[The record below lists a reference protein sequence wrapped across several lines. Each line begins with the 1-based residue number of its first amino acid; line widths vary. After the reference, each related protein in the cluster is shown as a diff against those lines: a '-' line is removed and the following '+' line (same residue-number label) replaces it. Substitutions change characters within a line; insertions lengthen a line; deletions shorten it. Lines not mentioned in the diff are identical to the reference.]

1 MMKSYQIIYLV
12 NFVWGN
18 NMINLYKNENDDSL
32 TSILVTKKDLE
43 KIIELEKNVSES
55 LKELLEKNKN
65 LKSLDTIQVNEINDI
80 AFIYQLNWILDDF
93 NYGNFS
99 ETEIEIAIKLV
110 TKKILEFQEQAKLFS
125 KDKKTLQALKNE
137 IKKYKYMLTE
147 LRKLLTLRRKEPPKQ
162 I

>member
-1 MMKSYQIIYLV
+1 
-12 NFVWGN
+12 
-18 NMINLYKNENDDSL
+18 MINLYRNENNDSL

-43 KIIELEKNVSES
+43 KIVELERDVPES
-55 LKELLEKNKN
+55 LKELLEKNRNLKN
-65 LKSLDTIQVNEINDI
+65 LDKIEVFDINDI

-110 TKKILEFQEQAKLFS
+110 TEKILKFQEQAKLFS
-125 KDKKTLQALKNE
+125 KDKETLQVLKNE

-147 LRKLLTLRRKEPPKQ
+147 LRKLLTLRRKEPSKR

>member
-1 MMKSYQIIYLV
+1 
-12 NFVWGN
+12 
-18 NMINLYKNENDDSL
+18 MINLYKNENDDSL

-55 LKELLEKNKN
+55 LKKLLEKNKN

-110 TKKILEFQEQAKLFS
+110 TKKILESQEQAKLFS

-147 LRKLLTLRRKEPPKQ
+147 FRKLLTLRRKEPPKQ

>member
-1 MMKSYQIIYLV
+1 
-12 NFVWGN
+12 
-18 NMINLYKNENDDSL
+18 MINLYKNENDDSL

-125 KDKKTLQALKNE
+125 KDKKTLQALKNK

>member
-1 MMKSYQIIYLV
+1 
-12 NFVWGN
+12 
-18 NMINLYKNENDDSL
+18 MINLYKNENDDSL

-65 LKSLDTIQVNEINDI
+65 LKNLDTIQVNEINDI

-125 KDKKTLQALKNE
+125 KDKKTLQALKNK

>member
-1 MMKSYQIIYLV
+1 
-12 NFVWGN
+12 
-18 NMINLYKNENDDSL
+18 MINLYKNENDDSL

-55 LKELLEKNKN
+55 LKKLLEKNKN

>member
-1 MMKSYQIIYLV
+1 
-12 NFVWGN
+12 
-18 NMINLYKNENDDSL
+18 MINLYKNENDDSL

>member
-1 MMKSYQIIYLV
+1 
-12 NFVWGN
+12 
-18 NMINLYKNENDDSL
+18 MINLYRNENNDSL

-43 KIIELEKNVSES
+43 KIVELERDVPES
-55 LKELLEKNKN
+55 LKELLEKNRNLKN
-65 LKSLDTIQVNEINDI
+65 LDKIEVFDINDI

-99 ETEIEIAIKLV
+99 ETEIEIAIKYASNKV
-110 TKKILEFQEQAKLFS
+110 LEFQEQAKLFS
-125 KDKKTLQALKNE
+125 KDKETLQVLKNE

-147 LRKLLTLRRKEPPKQ
+147 LRKLLTLRRKEPSKR

>member
-1 MMKSYQIIYLV
+1 
-12 NFVWGN
+12 
-18 NMINLYKNENDDSL
+18 MINLYKNENDDSL

-55 LKELLEKNKN
+55 LKKLLEKNKN

-110 TKKILEFQEQAKLFS
+110 TKKILESQEQAKLFS

>member
-1 MMKSYQIIYLV
+1 
-12 NFVWGN
+12 
-18 NMINLYKNENDDSL
+18 MINLYKNENDDSL

-55 LKELLEKNKN
+55 LKKLLEKNKN

-125 KDKKTLQALKNE
+125 KDKKTLQALKNK

>member
-1 MMKSYQIIYLV
+1 
-12 NFVWGN
+12 
-18 NMINLYKNENDDSL
+18 MINLYKNENDDSL

-125 KDKKTLQALKNE
+125 KDKETLQALKNK

>member
-18 NMINLYKNENDDSL
+18 NMINLYRNENNDSL

-43 KIIELEKNVSES
+43 KIVELERDVPES
-55 LKELLEKNKN
+55 LKELLEKNRNLKN
-65 LKSLDTIQVNEINDI
+65 LDKIEVFDINDI

-99 ETEIEIAIKLV
+99 EIEIEIAIKYV
-110 TKKILEFQEQAKLFS
+110 SNKVLEFQEQAKKFS
-125 KDKKTLQALKNE
+125 KDKETLQILKNE
-137 IKKYKYMLTE
+137 LKKYKYMLTE
-147 LRKLLTLRRKEPPKQ
+147 LRKLLTLRRKEPPKR

>member
-1 MMKSYQIIYLV
+1 
-12 NFVWGN
+12 
-18 NMINLYKNENDDSL
+18 MINLYKNENDDSL

-65 LKSLDTIQVNEINDI
+65 LKNLVTIQVNEINDI

-125 KDKKTLQALKNE
+125 KDKKTLQALKNK